1 MRFSVWRKKKR
12 KIIVA
17 SAGRDGSVSVANL
30 LQEFSDMNGLGLSVC
45 HEYMSREF
53 HHEFSNSKKS
63 DGAQSLSAMEE
74 MAVNCDYDI
83 IVGSG
88 CGLAIGY
95 FKKHFDVTLIHL
107 KRSDRDSAISSLIK
121 NAESFPMAYGNYI
134 ESSGSRQMGRFTAVD
149 LGECSQRSWEEMT
162 LRDKIAFY
170 YDRKHSIIEKGRP
183 KLTVNTETL
192 SDLKTIKKITALIDP
207 SAKKIPFSHHANLH
221 FSFSSMSEL
230 ENIRIQRIF
239 SKLNFAKL
247 AADDQYFLDY
257 CLNHFVSYVGWQI
270 TKHEVLDEQ
279 ERLAVDQISELI
291 EAGIDSLSNTIGLM
305 EQLAE
310 ELRSSRQ

>member
-17 SAGRDGSVSVANL
+17 SAGRDGSVSIANL

-121 NAESFPMAYGNYI
+121 NAESFPLAYGNYT

-170 YDRKHSIIEKGRP
+170 YDRKHSIIEKAGP
-183 KLTVNTETL
+183 KLTVNTETI
-192 SDLKTIKKITALIDP
+192 SDLKTIKKITALIAP
-207 SAKKIPFSHHANLH
+207 SAKKIPFSQHANLH
-221 FSFSSMSEL
+221 FSFSSMSGL
-230 ENIRIQRIF
+230 ENIKIQRIF

-270 TKHEVLDEQ
+270 TKHEVLQEDEKLSHQ
-279 ERLAVDQISELI
+279 QIGELI
-291 EAGIDSLSNTIGLM
+291 ETGKYSLSECIGLL
-305 EQLAE
+305 EKLYE
-310 ELRSSRQ
+310 ELEAIRS